1 MIKHNSL
8 VLEGIT
14 TIGELKHAIN
24 KYSNDTPIK
33 VSGLHGSTTYEL
45 KIKEERLVINKCRT
59 CGAKGKEIDI
69 VVLET
74 DLPG

>member
-14 TIGELKHAIN
+14 TIGELKFAIN
-24 KYSNDTPIK
+24 QYSNDTPIK
-33 VSGLHGSTTYEL
+33 VSGMHGSTTYEL

-59 CGAKGKEIDI
+59 CGASKREIDI